1 MPRRSTQYQHSA
13 LSTQHSAH
21 STQDSALST
30 VKIYTR
36 TGDAGETSLFGGAR
50 VPKSDARIEAYGT
63 IDELNSFL
71 GVARAGWPES
81 PIDAQL
87 AAAQSDLF
95 EIGAH
100 LASPGTSRFPG
111 VDAVRIEELEHG
123 IDAME
128 MELAPLKNFILPGGS
143 LAASQLHVARTVCR
157 RAERLVV
164 ALSDDSAPTRS
175 SIAYLNRLSD
185 YLFVAARFANH
196 RLGVADVEWH
206 RAARPPA

>member
-1 MPRRSTQYQHSA
+1 M
-13 LSTQHSAH
+13 
-21 STQDSALST
+21 
-30 VKIYTR
+30 KIYTR

-63 IDELNSFL
+63 VDELNSFL
-71 GVARAGWPES
+71 GVARATWSAS

-111 VDAVRIEELEHG
+111 VDVARIEELEHG

-128 MELAPLKNFILPGGS
+128 AELAPLKSFILPGGS
-143 LAASQLHVARTVCR
+143 LAASQLHIARVVCR

-164 ALSDDSAPTRS
+164 ALGDESAATKS

-196 RLGVADVEWH
+196 RFGVDDVPWS
-206 RAARPPA
+206 R

>member
-1 MPRRSTQYQHSA
+1 M
-13 LSTQHSAH
+13 
-21 STQDSALST
+21 
-30 VKIYTR
+30 KIYTR

-71 GVARAGWPES
+71 GVARASWPES
-81 PIDAQL
+81 PLDTQL

-111 VDAVRIEELEHG
+111 VDPAHIEELEHG

-128 MELAPLKNFILPGGS
+128 TELAPLKTFILPGGS
-143 LAASQLHVARTVCR
+143 LAASHLHVARVVCR

-164 ALSDDSAPTRS
+164 ALRDEAPATQS

-185 YLFVAARFANH
+185 YLFVAARFAN
-196 RLGVADVEWH
+196 RKFRVDDVPW
-206 RAARPPA
+206 ARR